1 MLGEARARAAYD
13 QRSWCTIESHL
24 SLNFLSELL
33 CSIDLAYSDKVSES
47 SNAIFTFDRVFTPKN
62 SQKDLFDHIVAPL
75 VTDTLNGFNC
85 TVIAYG
91 QTGSGK
97 THTME
102 GPPNVSYDG
111 EEAGVLPRV
120 ADTLFSTINAT
131 KEGEGTAF
139 SYSVTM
145 SVIEIYLERIVDLLD
160 NSPPLIGKKTLG
172 NDMLRIREDAAGG
185 VYLEGV
191 VEQMVHNPRDLLKCL
206 DTAGKKRR

>member
-1 MLGEARARAAYD
+1 MAH
-13 QRSWCTIESHL
+13 T
-24 SLNFLSELL
+24 
-33 CSIDLAYSDKVSES
+33 DKVSDS

-102 GPPNVSYDG
+102 GPPDVSYDG

-131 KEGEGTAF
+131 KEGLKSTAVAF
-139 SYSVTM
+139 SYSMTM
-145 SVIEIYLERIVDLLD
+145 SVIEIYLERI
-160 NSPPLIGKKTLG
+160 G
-172 NDMLRIREDAAGG
+172 EEGG
-185 VYLEGV
+185 WLEGRKTGGDARS
-191 VEQMVHNPRDLLKCL
+191 EA
-206 DTAGKKRR
+206 TS